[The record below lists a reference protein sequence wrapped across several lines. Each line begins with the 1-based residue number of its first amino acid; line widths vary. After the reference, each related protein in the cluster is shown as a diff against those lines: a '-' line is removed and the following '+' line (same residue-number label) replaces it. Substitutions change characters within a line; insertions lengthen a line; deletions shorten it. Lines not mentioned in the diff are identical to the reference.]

1 MYCRKQMGGCTQQYF
16 RILFPMSGLLGVSQG
31 RELLTGLLL
40 CSCLS
45 SIQKQWAFPPRG
57 MSANEYWGYLG
68 CLWTRQS
75 HCVQGATVVLK
86 SKAASTCSHSSKW
99 GTSQRH
105 GTMCCSGLQRGE
117 TGWPG
122 KKFPH
127 CLQCVHWGCPVCW
140 GTVGCLWGDASL
152 CPAALSQS
160 GRRTGSLCT
169 LSRCKYLFIIFYY
182 YFFGKDSFLPCPSL
196 LTRCLWHLTGP
207 AYGDMEE
214 GRKQQREREGKS
226 SFWKHENF
234 WNINLVDNSL
244 PAEFH

>member
-1 MYCRKQMGGCTQQYF
+1 MFHRAVSSLLDYSFVAVWAASKSNGPSLPGGCLQ
-16 RILFPMSGLLGVSQG
+16 VSI
-31 RELLTGLLL
+31 EVT
-40 CSCLS
+40 
-45 SIQKQWAFPPRG
+45 WAACEPDK
-57 MSANEYWGYLG
+57 
-68 CLWTRQS
+68 
-75 HCVQGATVVLK
+75 ATVCREPQWCCGIK
-86 SKAASTCSHSSKW
+86 IKAASTCSHSCKW
-99 GTSQRH
+99 GTSQSHR
-105 GTMCCSGLQRGE
+105 TMCYSGLQRGD
-117 TGWPG
+117 TWWPG

-127 CLQCVHWGCPVCW
+127 CLPCVHWGCPVCW
-140 GTVGCLWGDASL
+140 GTVGCLWGDACL

-169 LSRCKYLFIIFYY
+169 LSRCKYLFIIFFF
-182 YFFGKDSFLPCPSL
+182 YFFGKDCFLPCPSL

-214 GRKQQREREGKS
+214 GRKQQREREGKA